1 MVSSRTLSETLSGL
15 RQEVRAPVRVLY
27 DALVKRLTDSAT
39 AEGALGKGDAFPE
52 FVLPDVEGG
61 FALSSELLKLGP
73 LVISFYRGQWCPF
86 CPAAA
91 EAMSA
96 ATPALAA
103 AGATV
108 IGVSPELG
116 HLSFAK
122 SRKRGLNF
130 RMLSDLDN
138 GLALQCGLL
147 FRLTDDIIRDYRAH
161 GLDLAKVYGS
171 GSWFLPIPASYIV
184 LPNGNVSRAFVN
196 PDFRYRMD
204 PEDILQAVQSFK
216 RR

>member
-86 CPAAA
+86 CSAAA
-91 EAMSA
+91 EAMLL
-96 ATPALAA
+96 PLLPLRLLA
-103 AGATV
+103 
-108 IGVSPELG
+108 
-116 HLSFAK
+116 
-122 SRKRGLNF
+122 
-130 RMLSDLDN
+130 
-138 GLALQCGLL
+138 
-147 FRLTDDIIRDYRAH
+147 
-161 GLDLAKVYGS
+161 
-171 GSWFLPIPASYIV
+171 
-184 LPNGNVSRAFVN
+184 
-196 PDFRYRMD
+196 
-204 PEDILQAVQSFK
+204 

>member
-39 AEGALGKGDAFPE
+39 AEGALGEGDAFPE
-52 FVLPDVEGG
+52 FVLPDVEGE
-61 FALSSELLKLGP
+61 FALSSELLKLAP
-73 LVISFYRGQWCPF
+73 LVISFYCGQWCPF
-86 CPAAA
+86 CLAAA

-204 PEDILQAVQSFK
+204 PEDIL
-216 RR
+216 